1 MHWVPR
7 KRGSD
12 RAQAADQ
19 FVLHRTVEPFT
30 RWELHQV
37 LSEHRWTSK
46 RSVQADGGHPVP
58 PTEQADDERGHAQLA
73 AHVR

>member
-1 MHWVPR
+1 VAPI
-7 KRGSD
+7 
-12 RAQAADQ
+12 A
-19 FVLHRTVEPFT
+19 HRLQTSSFCTEPSS
-30 RWELHQV
+30 RLPGGELHQV